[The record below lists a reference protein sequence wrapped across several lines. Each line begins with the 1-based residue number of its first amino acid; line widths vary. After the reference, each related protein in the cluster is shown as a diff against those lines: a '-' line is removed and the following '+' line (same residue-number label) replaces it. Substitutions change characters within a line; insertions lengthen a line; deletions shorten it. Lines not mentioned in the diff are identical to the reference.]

1 MLSILKKKHF
11 WGIVIAVILLAY
23 CLKDVH
29 LHDIRELFSRVNFYY
44 LIPALTIEFMM
55 IVFRAL
61 RWRTIVGKTK
71 RIGVLRVIPLYSA
84 GQVLN
89 IILPALTGQVGRLL
103 LFSKKES
110 LSKSYVFSTIVI
122 EILFDAISLLIFV
135 FLLSMVSFV
144 LPPEYRTISYAIG
157 VVTFTLFATLYLI
170 LHFKEGIG
178 KFGRRLMRGRWPGLY
193 ITLKKFSYSFT
204 RGIDLLHSGHYF
216 LRTLFLSLLAW
227 FSHVI
232 VIYCLFRSFGFD
244 LPLASAVVVMVIN
257 TLALLVPIT
266 PGNAGTFELVV
277 AAALMAFKIIKSDA
291 ALFALALHILD
302 LIPIFLMGGLFFRAE
317 KMSLK
322 EIETE
327 GEKEKFLNQVDEPET
342 IA

>member
-1 MLSILKKKHF
+1 MLSVFKKKHF

-23 CLKDVH
+23 CLKDVRI
-29 LHDIRELFSRVNFYY
+29 HDIRELFFRVNLYY
-44 LIPALTIEFMM
+44 LIPALTTEFVM

-61 RWRTIVGKTK
+61 RWRTIVEKTK
-71 RIGVLRVIPLYSA
+71 RIGVFRVIPLYSA

-157 VVTFTLFATLYLI
+157 IVTFALFTILYLI

-178 KFGRRLMRGRWPGLY
+178 RFGRRLMRGRWPGLY

-204 RGIDLLHSGHYF
+204 KGIDLLQSGHYF

-232 VIYCLFRSFGFD
+232 VIYCLFKSFGFN
-244 LPLASAVVVMVIN
+244 LPIASAIVVMVIN

-266 PGNAGTFELVV
+266 PGNAGTFELAV
-277 AAALMAFKIIKSDA
+277 AAALMAFKIIKPDA
-291 ALFALALHILD
+291 VLFALALHILD
-302 LIPIFLMGGLFFRAE
+302 LIPIFLMGGFFFRTE

-322 EIETE
+322 EIEAE
-327 GEKEKFLNQVDEPET
+327 GQKEKFLNQVDEPET
-342 IA
+342 IV